1 MARIPQSDLQQLKEQ
16 VPVQRLI
23 ESSGVVL
30 KKGGKDFTGIC
41 PFHADETASLVVTP
55 HKNLWHCFGCQI
67 GGVACLTHKPAWSAH
82 QAHGLAMRANPPQVG
97 LPRRPPASFNLHT
110 SRPSPAGA
118 ARP

>member
-1 MARIPQSDLQQLKEQ
+1 MARISPAELQQLKNE
-16 VPVQRLI
+16 VSVQRLI
-23 ESSGVVL
+23 EASGVAL
-30 KKGGKDFTGIC
+30 RKGGKDFTGIC